1 MSARIFKP
9 AKTAMQSGKSKTDG
23 WVLEFESESARKVE
37 PLMGYTSSS
46 DTQSQ
51 VKLEFKT
58 KEDAIAYA
66 EKNGL
71 AYTVQK
77 PQKAK
82 RRVMTYAENFSTD
95 RSLPWTH

>member
-9 AKTAMQSGKSKTDG
+9 AKTAMQSGKAKTDG
-23 WVLEFESESARKVE
+23 WVLEFEAQSARQVE

-46 DTQSQ
+46 DTKSQ
-51 VKLEFKT
+51 IKLEFKT
-58 KEDAIAYA
+58 LEDAKVYA
-66 EKNGL
+66 EKNGI
-71 AYTVQK
+71 AYSVQK

-82 RRVMTYAENFSTD
+82 RRIMSYAENFSTD

>member
-9 AKTAMQSGKSKTDG
+9 TKTAMQSGKAKTNG
-23 WVLEFESESARKVE
+23 WFLEFEVESARQVE

-46 DTQSQ
+46 DAKSQ
-51 VKLEFKT
+51 IKLEFKT
-58 KEDAIAYA
+58 LEDAKSYA
-66 EKNGL
+66 EKNGI
-71 AYTVQK
+71 AYSVQK

-82 RRVMTYAENFSTD
+82 RRIMSYAENFSTD

>member
-9 AKTAMQSGKSKTDG
+9 AKTAMQSGKFKTDG
-23 WVLEFESESARKVE
+23 WVLEFEAQSARQVE

-46 DTQSQ
+46 DTKSQ
-51 VKLEFKT
+51 IKLEFKT
-58 KEDAIAYA
+58 LEDAKTYA
-66 EKNGL
+66 EKNGI
-71 AYTVQK
+71 AYSVQK

-82 RRVMTYAENFSTD
+82 RRIMSYAENFSTD

>member
-1 MSARIFKP
+1 MVAKIFKP
-9 AKTAMQSGKSKTDG
+9 AKTAMQSGKAKTDG
-23 WVLEFESESARKVE
+23 WILEFESESARKVE

-46 DTQSQ
+46 DMSSQ

-58 KEDAIAYA
+58 LEDAKSYA

-71 AYTVQK
+71 AYRVQK

-82 RRVMTYAENFSTD
+82 RRIMSYAENFSTD